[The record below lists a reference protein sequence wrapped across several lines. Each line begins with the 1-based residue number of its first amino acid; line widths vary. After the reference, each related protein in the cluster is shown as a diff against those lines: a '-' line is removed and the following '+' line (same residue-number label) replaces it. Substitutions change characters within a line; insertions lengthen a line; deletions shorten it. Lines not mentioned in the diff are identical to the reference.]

1 MIVDKT
7 RLVKTFSNIELDMK
21 IVIKVSILL
30 PRLSGLVSSSFG
42 TWKGMGFRKLS
53 LLEETDPLS
62 EEAPDLG
69 WTVAKLVGEKV
80 EGKETAEGA
89 LDLILSVTCSSLS
102 TRFSGSALRHC
113 NTHTVTRDTLL

>member
-1 MIVDKT
+1 M
-7 RLVKTFSNIELDMK
+7 
-21 IVIKVSILL
+21 
-30 PRLSGLVSSSFG
+30 
-42 TWKGMGFRKLS
+42 
-53 LLEETDPLS
+53 EETDPLS

-102 TRFSGSALRHC
+102 TRSLVQH
-113 NTHTVTRDTLL
+113 